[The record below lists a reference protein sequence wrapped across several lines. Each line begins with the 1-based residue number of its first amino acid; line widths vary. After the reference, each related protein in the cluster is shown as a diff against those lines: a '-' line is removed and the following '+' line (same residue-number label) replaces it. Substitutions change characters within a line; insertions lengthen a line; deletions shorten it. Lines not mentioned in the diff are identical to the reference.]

1 MPRGVEGERVL
12 GLSVAQHAD
21 EPDGAERQI
30 ENAPT
35 SIHHAA
41 LYGRSDRVIPW
52 RNCLEPEPA
61 LKYDVGGAQLGRPF
75 NPRVFR
81 IVAGLLAEA
90 SAERP
95 RDACAPAA

>member
-41 LYGRSDRVIPW
+41 LYGRSDGVIPW

-61 LKYDVGGAQLGRPF
+61 FNYDVGGSHLGRPF
-75 NPRVFR
+75 NPRVFW
-81 IVAGLLAEA
+81 IVADLLAGA
-90 SAERP
+90 SAESLR
-95 RDACAPAA
+95 AA